1 MFRFKF
7 SYLLI
12 INLIISVE
20 TNSLLTEKET
30 SKKIHADIL
39 LYSDS
44 LDANET
50 KILEVENELKNIEI
64 SQSNNFKRMR
74 QISNQIKFNN
84 NKLLKIEQALN
95 DIDLIIKNNEKNL
108 SDIIKNAFKL
118 EQSSSIKLLLNQ
130 DDPDRIPRLLKYKKY
145 LLEHHNK
152 NIDHYRSNLKIKS
165 ETLNQRK
172 VLLSKLHDEQEKLA
186 NENESKKQQK
196 EDRKRAVKELSLI
209 RGKNKKQ
216 LEKLKLKYA
225 DIKRLTESV
234 SINNS
239 KGMIS
244 TSFEDYKGQLPWPAE
259 ITKKSKDQ
267 LEIQI
272 NNIVSRSLILV
283 EPGSKIKAIHR
294 GKVVF
299 SNYVRGYGFLI
310 IIDHGDNFK
319 TLYGHNQELFKKA
332 GETVVSDE
340 IIALSGETGGLSEP
354 GLYFEIR
361 KKGTPE
367 NPKIWLKN

>member
-95 DIDLIIKNNEKNL
+95 DIDLNIKNNEKKL

-130 DDPDRIPRLLKYKKY
+130 DDPDLIPRLLKYKKY

-172 VLLSKLHDEQEKLA
+172 ILLSKLHDEQEKLA

-196 EDRKRAVKELSLI
+196 EDRKIAVKELSLI

-272 NNIVSRSLILV
+272 NNIVSRSLNI
-283 EPGSKIKAIHR
+283 SRTWIKN
-294 GKVVF
+294 K
-299 SNYVRGYGFLI
+299 SY
-310 IIDHGDNFK
+310 
-319 TLYGHNQELFKKA
+319 
-332 GETVVSDE
+332 
-340 IIALSGETGGLSEP
+340 P
-354 GLYFEIR
+354 
-361 KKGTPE
+361 
-367 NPKIWLKN
+367 